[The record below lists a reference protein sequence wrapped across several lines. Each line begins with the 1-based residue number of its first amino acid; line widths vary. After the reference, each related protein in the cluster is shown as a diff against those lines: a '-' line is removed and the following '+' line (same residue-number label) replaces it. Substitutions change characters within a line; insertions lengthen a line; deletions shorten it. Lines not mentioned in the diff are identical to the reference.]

1 MDVGGFVIFTD
12 SRGVLS
18 ALGDFNN
25 AHPIVSDIF
34 NWLVL
39 AARRG
44 HRIYFCWVPAHVFV
58 KGNEEA
64 DELVKTSVSR
74 QVTAYHVPHRDL
86 FPTIR
91 SAVHVVWQERWNA
104 NRATSKMDAI
114 IVRAVSP

>member
-1 MDVGGFVIFTD
+1 M
-12 SRGVLS
+12 S
-18 ALGDFNN
+18 ALEDFNN

-44 HRIYFCWVPAHVFV
+44 HIISFCWVPAHVSV

-64 DELVKTSVSR
+64 DELAKTGASR
-74 QVTAYHVPHRDL
+74 QVIACPVPHRDL

-91 SAVHVVWQERWNA
+91 SAIYIVWQERGHA
-104 NRATSKMDAI
+104 NRDTPRG
-114 IVRAVSP
+114 VQLPQGL